1 MNENNDFSIELQTF
15 QKLELEPADNASIAG
30 GPVTLISHLNA
41 NSYNSQSDV
50 RKNASFHY

>member
-1 MNENNDFSIELQTF
+1 VNENNDFSIELQTF
-15 QKLELEPADNASIAG
+15 QKLELEPADNASIAE

-50 RKNASFHY
+50 RNNASFHY